1 MSRIRVAG
9 IVPMGD
15 GFAFMHRKDVVKRK
29 DIQEYYTFPGGGLE
43 EGESLEEGTIREIKE
58 ELGVTIETDGF
69 IATIEHDYPDFH
81 LIMDCYYAHV
91 VEGVIKANEH
101 MALRWISV
109 DEIEGLEWLP
119 ADWKVL
125 PFVREKAMHLEDS
138 ELNSE
143 HIQKR

>member
-1 MSRIRVAG
+1 MRSVRVSAAAIRD
-9 IVPMGD
+9 GD
-15 GFAFMHRKDVVKRK
+15 KILAAERGYGEYRGFW
-29 DIQEYYTFPGGGLE
+29 EFPGGKRE
-43 EGESLEEGTIREIKE
+43 EGESGEDAIIREIKE

>member
-1 MSRIRVAG
+1 MRSVRVSAAVIRD
-9 IVPMGD
+9 GD
-15 GFAFMHRKDVVKRK
+15 KILAAERGYGEYRGFW
-29 DIQEYYTFPGGGLE
+29 EFPGGKRE
-43 EGESLEEGTIREIKE
+43 EGESGEDAIIREIKE

-109 DEIEGLEWLP
+109 DEIESLEWLP

>member
-1 MSRIRVAG
+1 MRSVRVSAAVIRD
-9 IVPMGD
+9 GD
-15 GFAFMHRKDVVKRK
+15 KILAAERGYGEYRGFW
-29 DIQEYYTFPGGGLE
+29 EFPGGKRE
-43 EGESLEEGTIREIKE
+43 EGESGEDAIIREIKE

-69 IATIEHDYPDFH
+69 ITTIEHDYPDFH

-109 DEIEGLEWLP
+109 DEIESLEWLP

>member
-1 MSRIRVAG
+1 MRSIRVSAAV
-9 IVPMGD
+9 IRDGD
-15 GFAFMHRKDVVKRK
+15 KILAAERGYGEYRGFW
-29 DIQEYYTFPGGGLE
+29 EFPGGKRE
-43 EGESLEEGTIREIKE
+43 EGESGEDAIIREIKE

>member
-1 MSRIRVAG
+1 MRSVRVSAAVIRD
-9 IVPMGD
+9 GD
-15 GFAFMHRKDVVKRK
+15 KILAAERGYGEYRGFW
-29 DIQEYYTFPGGGLE
+29 EFPGGKRE
-43 EGESLEEGTIREIKE
+43 EGESGEDAIIREIKE

-119 ADWKVL
+119 ADWKIL

>member
-1 MSRIRVAG
+1 MRSVRVSAAVIRD
-9 IVPMGD
+9 GD
-15 GFAFMHRKDVVKRK
+15 KILAAERGYGEYRGFW
-29 DIQEYYTFPGGGLE
+29 EFPGGKRE
-43 EGESLEEGTIREIKE
+43 EGESGEEAIVREIKE
-58 ELGVTIETDGF
+58 ELGVMIEIDGF
-69 IATIEHDYPDFH
+69 ISTIEHDYPDFH

-109 DEIEGLEWLP
+109 DEIESLEWLP

-125 PFVREKAMHLEDS
+125 PFVREKAMHLKDS

>member
-1 MSRIRVAG
+1 MRSVRVSAAVIRD
-9 IVPMGD
+9 GD
-15 GFAFMHRKDVVKRK
+15 KILAAERGYGEYRGFW
-29 DIQEYYTFPGGGLE
+29 EFPGGKRE
-43 EGESLEEGTIREIKE
+43 EGESGEDAIIREIKE

-91 VEGVIKANEH
+91 VEGVLKANVH

>member
-1 MSRIRVAG
+1 MRSVRVSAAVIRD
-9 IVPMGD
+9 GD
-15 GFAFMHRKDVVKRK
+15 KILAAERGYGEYRGFW
-29 DIQEYYTFPGGGLE
+29 EFPGGKRE
-43 EGESLEEGTIREIKE
+43 ECESGEDAIIREIKE

-91 VEGVIKANEH
+91 VEGAIKANEH

-109 DEIEGLEWLP
+109 DEIESLEWLP

>member
-1 MSRIRVAG
+1 MRSVRVSAAVIRD
-9 IVPMGD
+9 GD
-15 GFAFMHRKDVVKRK
+15 KILAAERGYGEYRGFW
-29 DIQEYYTFPGGGLE
+29 EFPGGKRE
-43 EGESLEEGTIREIKE
+43 EGESGEDAIIREIKE

-69 IATIEHDYPDFH
+69 IAIIEHDYPDFH

>member
-1 MSRIRVAG
+1 MRSVRVSAAVIRD
-9 IVPMGD
+9 GD
-15 GFAFMHRKDVVKRK
+15 KILAAERGYGEYRGFW
-29 DIQEYYTFPGGGLE
+29 EFPGGKRE
-43 EGESLEEGTIREIKE
+43 EGESGEDAIIREIKE

-109 DEIEGLEWLP
+109 DEIAGLEWLP

>member
-1 MSRIRVAG
+1 MRSVRVSAAVIRD
-9 IVPMGD
+9 GD
-15 GFAFMHRKDVVKRK
+15 KILAAERGYGEYRGFW
-29 DIQEYYTFPGGGLE
+29 EFPGGKRE
-43 EGESLEEGTIREIKE
+43 EGESGEDAIIREIKE
-58 ELGVTIETDGF
+58 ELGVMIKTDGF

>member
-1 MSRIRVAG
+1 MI
-9 IVPMGD
+9 
-15 GFAFMHRKDVVKRK
+15 
-29 DIQEYYTFPGGGLE
+29 
-43 EGESLEEGTIREIKE
+43 
-58 ELGVTIETDGF
+58 
-69 IATIEHDYPDFH
+69 IATIQGAEEGFEHTTVINGKLVKGKEENEAINKLYEMLPRLNINDD
-81 LIMDCYYAHV
+81 
-91 VEGVIKANEH
+91 EGVIKANEH

>member
-1 MSRIRVAG
+1 MRSIRVSAAV
-9 IVPMGD
+9 IKDGD
-15 GFAFMHRKDVVKRK
+15 KILAAERGYGEYRGFW
-29 DIQEYYTFPGGGLE
+29 EFPGGKRE
-43 EGESLEEGTIREIKE
+43 EGESGEDAIIREIKE
-58 ELGVTIETDGF
+58 ELGVMIKTDGF

-109 DEIEGLEWLP
+109 DEIAGLEWLP

>member
-1 MSRIRVAG
+1 MRSVRVSAAVIKDDDKILAAERG
-9 IVPMGD
+9 YGEYR
-15 GFAFMHRKDVVKRK
+15 GFW
-29 DIQEYYTFPGGGLE
+29 EFPGGKRE
-43 EGESLEEGTIREIKE
+43 EGESGEEAIIREIKE

-81 LIMDCYYAHV
+81 LIMDCYYAHAV
-91 VEGVIKANEH
+91 QGAIKANEH

-109 DEIEGLEWLP
+109 DEIESLEWLP

>member
-1 MSRIRVAG
+1 MRSVRVSAAVIRD
-9 IVPMGD
+9 GD
-15 GFAFMHRKDVVKRK
+15 KILAAERGYGEYRGFW
-29 DIQEYYTFPGGGLE
+29 EFPGGKRE
-43 EGESLEEGTIREIKE
+43 EGESGEDAIIREIKE

-81 LIMDCYYAHV
+81 LIMDCFYAHV

>member
-1 MSRIRVAG
+1 MRSVRVSAAVIRD
-9 IVPMGD
+9 GD
-15 GFAFMHRKDVVKRK
+15 KILAAERGYGEYRGFW
-29 DIQEYYTFPGGGLE
+29 EFPGGKRE
-43 EGESLEEGTIREIKE
+43 EGESGEEAIIREIKE

-109 DEIEGLEWLP
+109 DEIESLEWLP
-119 ADWKVL
+119 ADWKIL

>member
-1 MSRIRVAG
+1 MRSVRVSAAVIRD
-9 IVPMGD
+9 GD
-15 GFAFMHRKDVVKRK
+15 KILAAERGYGEYRGFW
-29 DIQEYYTFPGGGLE
+29 EFPGGKRE
-43 EGESLEEGTIREIKE
+43 EGESGEDAIIREIKE

>member
-1 MSRIRVAG
+1 MRSVRVSAAVIRD
-9 IVPMGD
+9 GD
-15 GFAFMHRKDVVKRK
+15 KILAAERGYGEYRGFW
-29 DIQEYYTFPGGGLE
+29 EFPGGKRE
-43 EGESLEEGTIREIKE
+43 DGESGEDAIIREIKE

-109 DEIEGLEWLP
+109 DEIESLEWLP

>member
-1 MSRIRVAG
+1 MRSVRVSAAVIRD
-9 IVPMGD
+9 GD
-15 GFAFMHRKDVVKRK
+15 KILAAERGYGEYRGFW
-29 DIQEYYTFPGGGLE
+29 EFPGGKRE
-43 EGESLEEGTIREIKE
+43 EGESGEDAIIREIKE

-101 MALRWISV
+101 MALRWIFV
-109 DEIEGLEWLP
+109 DEIESLEWLP

>member
-1 MSRIRVAG
+1 MRSIRVSAAV
-9 IVPMGD
+9 IKDGD
-15 GFAFMHRKDVVKRK
+15 KILAAERGYGEYRGFW
-29 DIQEYYTFPGGGLE
+29 EFPGGKRE
-43 EGESLEEGTIREIKE
+43 EGESGEDAIIREIKE

-109 DEIEGLEWLP
+109 DEIAGLEWLP

>member
-1 MSRIRVAG
+1 MRSVRVSAAIIRD
-9 IVPMGD
+9 GD
-15 GFAFMHRKDVVKRK
+15 KILAAERGYGEYRGFW
-29 DIQEYYTFPGGGLE
+29 EFPGGKRE
-43 EGESLEEGTIREIKE
+43 EGESGEDAIIREIKE

>member
-1 MSRIRVAG
+1 MRSIRVSAAV
-9 IVPMGD
+9 IKDGD
-15 GFAFMHRKDVVKRK
+15 KILAAERGYGEYRGFW
-29 DIQEYYTFPGGGLE
+29 EFPGGKRE
-43 EGESLEEGTIREIKE
+43 EGESGEDAIIREIKE

>member
-1 MSRIRVAG
+1 MRSVRVSAAVIRD
-9 IVPMGD
+9 GD
-15 GFAFMHRKDVVKRK
+15 KILAAERGYGEYRGFW
-29 DIQEYYTFPGGGLE
+29 EFPGGKRE
-43 EGESLEEGTIREIKE
+43 EGESGEDAIIREIKE

-125 PFVREKAMHLEDS
+125 HFVREKAMHLEDS

>member
-1 MSRIRVAG
+1 MRSVRVSAAVIRD
-9 IVPMGD
+9 GD
-15 GFAFMHRKDVVKRK
+15 KILAAERGYGEYRGFW
-29 DIQEYYTFPGGGLE
+29 EFPGGKRE
-43 EGESLEEGTIREIKE
+43 EGESGEDAIIREIKE

-143 HIQKR
+143 HIKKR

>member
-1 MSRIRVAG
+1 MRSVRVSAAVIRE
-9 IVPMGD
+9 GD
-15 GFAFMHRKDVVKRK
+15 KILAAERGYGEYRGFW
-29 DIQEYYTFPGGGLE
+29 EFPGGKRE
-43 EGESLEEGTIREIKE
+43 EGESGEDAIIREIKE

>member
-1 MSRIRVAG
+1 MRSVRVSAAVIRD
-9 IVPMGD
+9 GD
-15 GFAFMHRKDVVKRK
+15 KILAAERGYGEYRGFW
-29 DIQEYYTFPGGGLE
+29 EFPGGKRE
-43 EGESLEEGTIREIKE
+43 EGESGEDAIIREIKE

-119 ADWKVL
+119 ADLKIL

>member
-1 MSRIRVAG
+1 MRSIRVSAAV
-9 IVPMGD
+9 IRDGD
-15 GFAFMHRKDVVKRK
+15 KILAAERGYGEYRGFW
-29 DIQEYYTFPGGGLE
+29 EFPGGKRE
-43 EGESLEEGTIREIKE
+43 EGESGEEAIIREIKE

>member
-1 MSRIRVAG
+1 MRSVRVSAAV
-9 IVPMGD
+9 IKDGD
-15 GFAFMHRKDVVKRK
+15 KILAAERGYGEYRGFW
-29 DIQEYYTFPGGGLE
+29 EFPGGKRE
-43 EGESLEEGTIREIKE
+43 EGENGEDAIIREIKE

-109 DEIEGLEWLP
+109 DEIESLEWLP

>member
-1 MSRIRVAG
+1 MRSVRVSAAVIRD
-9 IVPMGD
+9 GD
-15 GFAFMHRKDVVKRK
+15 KILAAERGYGEYRGFW
-29 DIQEYYTFPGGGLE
+29 EFPGGKRE
-43 EGESLEEGTIREIKE
+43 DGESGEDAIIREIKE

-69 IATIEHDYPDFH
+69 ITTIEHDYPDFH

-109 DEIEGLEWLP
+109 DEIESLEWLP

>member
-1 MSRIRVAG
+1 MRSVRVSAAVIRD
-9 IVPMGD
+9 GD
-15 GFAFMHRKDVVKRK
+15 KILAAERGYGEYRGFW
-29 DIQEYYTFPGGGLE
+29 EFPGGKRE
-43 EGESLEEGTIREIKE
+43 EGESGEDAIIREIKE

-109 DEIEGLEWLP
+109 DEIEVLEWLP

>member
-1 MSRIRVAG
+1 MRSVRVSAAVIRD
-9 IVPMGD
+9 GD
-15 GFAFMHRKDVVKRK
+15 KILAAERGYGEYRGFW
-29 DIQEYYTFPGGGLE
+29 EFPGGKRE
-43 EGESLEEGTIREIKE
+43 EGESGEDAIIREIKE

-69 IATIEHDYPDFH
+69 IATTEHDYPDFH

>member
-1 MSRIRVAG
+1 MRSVRVSAAVIRD
-9 IVPMGD
+9 GD
-15 GFAFMHRKDVVKRK
+15 KILAAERGYGEYRGFW
-29 DIQEYYTFPGGGLE
+29 EFPGGKRE
-43 EGESLEEGTIREIKE
+43 EGESGEDAIIREIKE
-58 ELGVTIETDGF
+58 ELDVTIETDGF

>member
-1 MSRIRVAG
+1 MRSVRVSAAVIKDDDKILAAERG
-9 IVPMGD
+9 YGEYR
-15 GFAFMHRKDVVKRK
+15 GFW
-29 DIQEYYTFPGGGLE
+29 EFPGGKRE
-43 EGESLEEGTIREIKE
+43 ENESGEEAIIREIKE

>member
-1 MSRIRVAG
+1 MRSVRVSAAVIKDDDKILAAERG
-9 IVPMGD
+9 YGEYR
-15 GFAFMHRKDVVKRK
+15 GFW
-29 DIQEYYTFPGGGLE
+29 EFPGGKRE
-43 EGESLEEGTIREIKE
+43 EGESGEEAIIREIKE

-91 VEGVIKANEH
+91 VEGSIKANEH

-109 DEIEGLEWLP
+109 DEIESLEWLP